1 MTIPCFAC
9 ESRLILT
16 NAPNKTMIRQIE
28 PTNFLRYSAQIPVI
42 DVRSP
47 GEYSQGHV
55 PGAISIPLFTDAER
69 ATVGT
74 LYVQS
79 GREEAI
85 LKGLDFALPKT
96 GWYIG
101 SLRKLVRPGKIIL
114 HCWRGGIR
122 STVMAEVFSKAGY
135 EVLVLNGG
143 YKAYRH
149 AIRQELSGPVKFIVL
164 GGFTG
169 SGKTELLQAI
179 ARKGEQVVD
188 LEELACHKGS
198 VFGALGQPPQPTN
211 EQFEN
216 ELYARWSEL
225 DLSREIWIEDES
237 RMIGRVTLPDPLI
250 EQLTNSMLVKVELD
264 QSIRIGRLV
273 RDYAGFEKHLLRE
286 AILRIGERLGGTRT
300 KEAFLALENDDF
312 ETVASI
318 ALAYYDKAYLF
329 SINRRK
335 NLNIRGIRIS
345 GTDLE
350 ADALQIID
358 FAYKCLENGPDIP

>member
-1 MTIPCFAC
+1 
-9 ESRLILT
+9 
-16 NAPNKTMIRQIE
+16 MIRQIE
-28 PTNFLRYSAQIPVI
+28 PTNFLRDATQIPVI

-47 GEYSQGHV
+47 GEYRQGHV

-69 ATVGT
+69 AIVGT

-101 SLRKLVRPGKIIL
+101 SLRKAVRPGQILL

-149 AIRQELSGPVKFIVL
+149 AIRQGLSGAVKFIVL

-169 SGKTELLQAI
+169 SGKTELLQSI

-188 LEELACHKGS
+188 LEGIACHKGS
-198 VFGALGQPPQPTN
+198 VFGALGQQPQPTN

-216 ELYARWSEL
+216 EVYARWLEL
-225 DLSREIWIEDES
+225 DLSRVVWIEDES

-264 QSIRIGRLV
+264 ESIRIGRLV
-273 RDYAGFEKHLLRE
+273 RDYAGFEKQLLRE
-286 AILRIGERLGGTRT
+286 AILRIGERLGGART
-300 KEAFLALENDDF
+300 KEATLALENDDF

-335 NLNIRGIRIS
+335 NRNIRDILIS

-358 FAYKCLENGPDIP
+358 FAYKCLENGPDIS